1 MDDQKNIKPDFSKAG
16 EDSILYKK
24 EKPKTEREKLKE
36 LHGKDKIWYLVHY
49 YGLQTIVALAIIGI
63 ISFLIIHY
71 VTQKDTALEI
81 MAVNA
86 IQSEDNPAGDSGY
99 YNGFLKEN
107 GLDPDKS
114 EVLVSSNLGA
124 SANEND
130 GASAESIQMIQSRFM
145 TQSVDVFFADYDFF
159 YSLGEFDYL
168 ADIREYLPEELLE
181 KYKDDLV
188 YVKSIETGKKYPIG
202 IKLEKKCLGEG
213 NRLVSAYLC
222 GRPGRWLKKQ
232 RPGREVYRRKNTGG
246 VT

>member
-24 EKPKTEREKLKE
+24 EEPKTEREKLKE
-36 LHGKDKIWYLVHY
+36 LHGTDKVWYLVQY
-49 YGLQTIVALAIIGI
+49 YGLQTVVALAVIGI
-63 ISFLIIHY
+63 LAFLIVHY

-86 IQSEDNPAGDSGY
+86 MQSADNPAGDSGY
-99 YNGFLKEN
+99 YNDFLKEN

-130 GASAESIQMIQSRFM
+130 GASAESIQMIQSLFM
-145 TQSVDVFFADYDFF
+145 TQSVDVFFADCDFF

-202 IKLEKKCLGEG
+202 IKLEKNAWVKETGWYPDTCVVGLAEG
-213 NRLVSAYLC
+213 
-222 GRPGRWLKKQ
+222 LKNKDLAVKFI
-232 RPGREVYRRKNTGG
+232 EENILED
-246 VT
+246 

>member
-24 EKPKTEREKLKE
+24 EEPKTEREKLKE

-71 VTQKDTALEI
+71 ITQKDTALEI

-86 IQSEDNPAGDSGY
+86 MQPEDNPAGNSGY
-99 YNGFLKEN
+99 YNDFLKEN

-202 IKLEKKCLGEG
+202 IKLEKNAWVKETGWYPDTCVVGLADG
-213 NRLVSAYLC
+213 
-222 GRPGRWLKKQ
+222 LKNKDLAVKFI
-232 RPGREVYRRKNTGG
+232 EEKILEE
-246 VT
+246 

>member
-1 MDDQKNIKPDFSKAG
+1 M
-16 EDSILYKK
+16 
-24 EKPKTEREKLKE
+24 
-36 LHGKDKIWYLVHY
+36 
-49 YGLQTIVALAIIGI
+49 QTIVALAIIGI

-86 IQSEDNPAGDSGY
+86 MQSADNPAGDSGY

-188 YVKSIETGKKYPIG
+188 YVKSTETGKKYPIG
-202 IKLEKKCLGEG
+202 IKLEKNAWVKETGWYPDTCVVGLADG
-213 NRLVSAYLC
+213 
-222 GRPGRWLKKQ
+222 LKNKDLAVKFI
-232 RPGREVYRRKNTGG
+232 EEKILEE
-246 VT
+246 

>member
-1 MDDQKNIKPDFSKAG
+1 M
-16 EDSILYKK
+16 
-24 EKPKTEREKLKE
+24 
-36 LHGKDKIWYLVHY
+36 
-49 YGLQTIVALAIIGI
+49 
-63 ISFLIIHY
+63 
-71 VTQKDTALEI
+71 
-81 MAVNA
+81 
-86 IQSEDNPAGDSGY
+86 QSADNPAGDSGY
-99 YNGFLKEN
+99 YNDFLKEN

-202 IKLEKKCLGEG
+202 IKLEKNAWVKETGWYPDTCVVGLADG
-213 NRLVSAYLC
+213 
-222 GRPGRWLKKQ
+222 LKNKDLAVKFI
-232 RPGREVYRRKNTGG
+232 EEKILEE
-246 VT
+246 

>member
-24 EKPKTEREKLKE
+24 EEPKTEREKLKE

-49 YGLQTIVALAIIGI
+49 YGLKTIVALAIIGT

-86 IQSEDNPAGDSGY
+86 IQSADNPAGDSGY
-99 YNGFLKEN
+99 YNDFLKEN

-114 EVLVSSNLGA
+114 EVLVSSNNLGA

-202 IKLEKKCLGEG
+202 IKLEKNAWVKETGWYPDTCVVGLAEG
-213 NRLVSAYLC
+213 
-222 GRPGRWLKKQ
+222 LKNKDLAVKFI
-232 RPGREVYRRKNTGG
+232 EEKILED
-246 VT
+246 

>member
-24 EKPKTEREKLKE
+24 EEPKTEREKLKE

-49 YGLQTIVALAIIGI
+49 YGLQTIVALAII
-63 ISFLIIHY
+63 HY

-86 IQSEDNPAGDSGY
+86 IQSADNPAGDSGY
-99 YNGFLKEN
+99 YNDFLKEN

-130 GASAESIQMIQSRFM
+130 GASAESIQMIQSLFM
-145 TQSVDVFFADYDFF
+145 TQSVDVFFSDYDFF

-188 YVKSIETGKKYPIG
+188 YVKSTETGKKYPIG
-202 IKLEKKCLGEG
+202 IKLEKNAWVKETGWYPDTCVVGLAEG
-213 NRLVSAYLC
+213 
-222 GRPGRWLKKQ
+222 LKNKDLAVKFI
-232 RPGREVYRRKNTGG
+232 EENILED
-246 VT
+246 

>member
-1 MDDQKNIKPDFSKAG
+1 MDDQKNIRPDFSKAG

-49 YGLQTIVALAIIGI
+49 YGLQTIVALAIIGT

-86 IQSEDNPAGDSGY
+86 IQSADNPAGDSGY
-99 YNGFLKEN
+99 YNDFLKEN

-114 EVLVSSNLGA
+114 EVLVSSNNLGA

-202 IKLEKKCLGEG
+202 IKLEKNAWVKETGWYPDTCVVGLADG
-213 NRLVSAYLC
+213 
-222 GRPGRWLKKQ
+222 LKNKDLAVKFI
-232 RPGREVYRRKNTGG
+232 EEKILED
-246 VT
+246 

>member
-1 MDDQKNIKPDFSKAG
+1 M
-16 EDSILYKK
+16 
-24 EKPKTEREKLKE
+24 
-36 LHGKDKIWYLVHY
+36 
-49 YGLQTIVALAIIGI
+49 QTIVALAIIGI

-145 TQSVDVFFADYDFF
+145 TQSVDVFLRIMISFIHWE
-159 YSLGEFDYL
+159 SLTIWQTSGNICQKNCWKN
-168 ADIREYLPEELLE
+168 IRT
-181 KYKDDLV
+181 
-188 YVKSIETGKKYPIG
+188 IW
-202 IKLEKKCLGEG
+202 CM
-213 NRLVSAYLC
+213 
-222 GRPGRWLKKQ
+222 
-232 RPGREVYRRKNTGG
+232 
-246 VT
+246 

>member
-1 MDDQKNIKPDFSKAG
+1 M
-16 EDSILYKK
+16 
-24 EKPKTEREKLKE
+24 
-36 LHGKDKIWYLVHY
+36 
-49 YGLQTIVALAIIGI
+49 QTIVALAIIGI

-86 IQSEDNPAGDSGY
+86 MQAEDNPAGNSGY
-99 YNGFLKEN
+99 YNDFLKEN

-124 SANEND
+124 STNEND

-188 YVKSIETGKKYPIG
+188 YVKSTETGKKYPIG
-202 IKLEKKCLGEG
+202 IKLEKNAWVKETGWYPDTCVVGLADG
-213 NRLVSAYLC
+213 
-222 GRPGRWLKKQ
+222 LKNKDLAVKFI
-232 RPGREVYRRKNTGG
+232 EEKILEE
-246 VT
+246 

>member
-24 EKPKTEREKLKE
+24 EEPKTEREKLKE
-36 LHGKDKIWYLVHY
+36 LHGTDKVWYLVQY
-49 YGLQTIVALAIIGI
+49 YGLQTVVALAVIGI
-63 ISFLIIHY
+63 LAFLIIHY
-71 VTQKDTALEI
+71 ITQKDTALEI

-86 IQSEDNPAGDSGY
+86 MQSADNPAGDSGY
-99 YNGFLKEN
+99 YNDFLKEN

-130 GASAESIQMIQSRFM
+130 GASAESIQMIQSLFM
-145 TQSVDVFFADYDFF
+145 TQSVDVFFADCDFF

-202 IKLEKKCLGEG
+202 IKLEKNAWVKETGWYPDTCVVGLAEG
-213 NRLVSAYLC
+213 
-222 GRPGRWLKKQ
+222 LKNKDLAVKFI
-232 RPGREVYRRKNTGG
+232 EENILED
-246 VT
+246 

>member
-24 EKPKTEREKLKE
+24 EEPKTEREKLKE

-49 YGLQTIVALAIIGI
+49 YGL
-63 ISFLIIHY
+63 HY

-86 IQSEDNPAGDSGY
+86 MQSADNPAGDSGY
-99 YNGFLKEN
+99 YNDFLKEN

-130 GASAESIQMIQSRFM
+130 GASAESIQMIQSLFM
-145 TQSVDVFFADYDFF
+145 TQSVDVFFSDYDFF
-159 YSLGEFDYL
+159 YSLGEFDYFT
-168 ADIREYLPEELLE
+168 DIRECFPEEVLE
-181 KYKDDLV
+181 KYKDDIV
-188 YVKSIETGKKYPIG
+188 YVKSTETGKKYPIG
-202 IKLEKKCLGEG
+202 IKLKGNAWVEKTGWYPDTCVVGLAAG
-213 NRLVSAYLC
+213 
-222 GRPGRWLKKQ
+222 LKNKDLAVKFI
-232 RPGREVYRRKNTGG
+232 EENILED
-246 VT
+246 

>member
-24 EKPKTEREKLKE
+24 EEPKTEREKLKE

-49 YGLQTIVALAIIGI
+49 YGLQTMVALAIIGT

-71 VTQKDTALEI
+71 ITQKDTALEI

-86 IQSEDNPAGDSGY
+86 IQSADNPAGDSGY
-99 YNGFLKEN
+99 YNDFLKEN

-130 GASAESIQMIQSRFM
+130 GASAESIQMIQSLFM
-145 TQSVDVFFADYDFF
+145 TQSVDVFFSDYDFF
-159 YSLGEFDYL
+159 YSLGEFDYFT
-168 ADIREYLPEELLE
+168 DIRECFPEEVLE
-181 KYKDDLV
+181 KYKDDIV
-188 YVKSIETGKKYPIG
+188 YVKSTETGKKYPIG
-202 IKLEKKCLGEG
+202 IKLKGNAWVEK
-213 NRLVSAYLC
+213 NRLVSGYLC
-222 GRPGRWLKKQ
+222 GRSGSRFKKQ
-232 RPGREVYRRKNTGG
+232 GSGSEIYRRKHTGG
-246 VT
+246 LT

>member
-86 IQSEDNPAGDSGY
+86 MQSEDNPAVDSGY

-202 IKLEKKCLGEG
+202 IKLEKNAWVKETGWYPDACVVGLADG
-213 NRLVSAYLC
+213 
-222 GRPGRWLKKQ
+222 LKNKDLAVKFI
-232 RPGREVYRRKNTGG
+232 EEKILEE
-246 VT
+246 

>member
-24 EKPKTEREKLKE
+24 EEPKTEREKLKE

-86 IQSEDNPAGDSGY
+86 MQSADNPAGNSGY
-99 YNGFLKEN
+99 YNDFLKEN

-130 GASAESIQMIQSRFM
+130 GASAESIQMIQSLFM
-145 TQSVDVFFADYDFF
+145 TQSVDVFFADCDFF

-202 IKLEKKCLGEG
+202 IKLEKNAWVKETGWYPDTCVVGLAEG
-213 NRLVSAYLC
+213 LILEDYH
-222 GRPGRWLKKQ
+222 
-232 RPGREVYRRKNTGG
+232 EYRI
-246 VT
+246 

>member
-1 MDDQKNIKPDFSKAG
+1 M
-16 EDSILYKK
+16 
-24 EKPKTEREKLKE
+24 
-36 LHGKDKIWYLVHY
+36 
-49 YGLQTIVALAIIGI
+49 QTIVALAIIGI

-86 IQSEDNPAGDSGY
+86 MQSADNPAGDSGY
-99 YNGFLKEN
+99 YNDFLKEN

-202 IKLEKKCLGEG
+202 IKLEKNAWVKETGWYPDTCVVGLADG
-213 NRLVSAYLC
+213 
-222 GRPGRWLKKQ
+222 LKNKDLAVKFI
-232 RPGREVYRRKNTGG
+232 EEKILEE
-246 VT
+246 

>member
-86 IQSEDNPAGDSGY
+86 MQSEDNPAVDSGY

-124 SANEND
+124 SANESD

-188 YVKSIETGKKYPIG
+188 YVKSTETGKKYPIG
-202 IKLEKKCLGEG
+202 IKLEKNAWVKETGWYPDACVVGLADG
-213 NRLVSAYLC
+213 
-222 GRPGRWLKKQ
+222 LKNKDLAVKFI
-232 RPGREVYRRKNTGG
+232 EEKILEE
-246 VT
+246 

>member
-1 MDDQKNIKPDFSKAG
+1 M
-16 EDSILYKK
+16 
-24 EKPKTEREKLKE
+24 
-36 LHGKDKIWYLVHY
+36 WYLVQY
-49 YGLQTIVALAIIGI
+49 YGLQTVVALAVIGI
-63 ISFLIIHY
+63 LAFLIVHY

-145 TQSVDVFFADYDFF
+145 TQSVDVFLRIMISFIHWE
-159 YSLGEFDYL
+159 SLTIWQTSGNICQKNCWKN
-168 ADIREYLPEELLE
+168 IRT
-181 KYKDDLV
+181 
-188 YVKSIETGKKYPIG
+188 IW
-202 IKLEKKCLGEG
+202 CM
-213 NRLVSAYLC
+213 
-222 GRPGRWLKKQ
+222 
-232 RPGREVYRRKNTGG
+232 
-246 VT
+246 

>member
-24 EKPKTEREKLKE
+24 EEPKTEREKLKE
-36 LHGKDKIWYLVHY
+36 LHGTDKVWYLVQY
-49 YGLQTIVALAIIGI
+49 YGLQTVVALAVIGI
-63 ISFLIIHY
+63 LAFLIVHY

-86 IQSEDNPAGDSGY
+86 IQSADNPAGDSGY

-130 GASAESIQMIQSRFM
+130 GASAESIQMIQSLFM

-188 YVKSIETGKKYPIG
+188 YVKSTETGKKYPIG
-202 IKLEKKCLGEG
+202 IKLEKNAWVKETGWYPDTCVVGLAEG
-213 NRLVSAYLC
+213 
-222 GRPGRWLKKQ
+222 LKNKDLAVKFI
-232 RPGREVYRRKNTGG
+232 EENILED
-246 VT
+246 

>member
-24 EKPKTEREKLKE
+24 EEPKTEREKLKE
-36 LHGKDKIWYLVHY
+36 LHGTDKVWYLVQY
-49 YGLQTIVALAIIGI
+49 YGLQTVVALAVIGI
-63 ISFLIIHY
+63 LAFLIVHY

-202 IKLEKKCLGEG
+202 IKLEKNAWVKETGWYPDTCVVGLAEG
-213 NRLVSAYLC
+213 
-222 GRPGRWLKKQ
+222 LKNKDLAVKFI
-232 RPGREVYRRKNTGG
+232 EENILED
-246 VT
+246 

>member
-24 EKPKTEREKLKE
+24 EKPKTEKEKLKE
-36 LHGKDKIWYLVHY
+36 LHGKDKVWYLVHY
-49 YGLQTIVALAIIGI
+49 YGLQTMVALAIIGI

-71 VTQKDTALEI
+71 ITQKDTALEI

-86 IQSEDNPAGDSGY
+86 MQSADNPAGDSGY
-99 YNGFLKEN
+99 YNDFLKEN

-130 GASAESIQMIQSRFM
+130 GASAESIQMIQSLFM
-145 TQSVDVFFADYDFF
+145 TQSVDVFFADCDFF

-202 IKLEKKCLGEG
+202 IKLEKNAWVKETGWYPDTCVVGLAEG
-213 NRLVSAYLC
+213 
-222 GRPGRWLKKQ
+222 LKNKDLAVKFI
-232 RPGREVYRRKNTGG
+232 EENILED
-246 VT
+246 

>member
-24 EKPKTEREKLKE
+24 EEPKTEREKLKE
-36 LHGKDKIWYLVHY
+36 LHGTDKVWYLVQY
-49 YGLQTIVALAIIGI
+49 YGLQTVVALAVIGI
-63 ISFLIIHY
+63 LAFLIVHY

-188 YVKSIETGKKYPIG
+188 YVKSTETGKKYPIG
-202 IKLEKKCLGEG
+202 IKLEKNAWVKETGWHPDTCVVGLAEG
-213 NRLVSAYLC
+213 
-222 GRPGRWLKKQ
+222 LKNKDLAVKFI
-232 RPGREVYRRKNTGG
+232 EENILED
-246 VT
+246 

>member
-16 EDSILYKK
+16 EDSILDKK
-24 EKPKTEREKLKE
+24 EEPKTEREKLKE

-49 YGLQTIVALAIIGI
+49 YGLQTMVALAIIGI

-71 VTQKDTALEI
+71 ITQKDTALEI

-86 IQSEDNPAGDSGY
+86 MQSADNPAGNSGY
-99 YNGFLKEN
+99 YNDFLKEN

-188 YVKSIETGKKYPIG
+188 YVKSTETGKKYPIG
-202 IKLEKKCLGEG
+202 INLEKNAWVKETGWYPDTCVVGLADG
-213 NRLVSAYLC
+213 
-222 GRPGRWLKKQ
+222 LKNKDLAVKFI
-232 RPGREVYRRKNTGG
+232 EEKILEE
-246 VT
+246 

>member
-24 EKPKTEREKLKE
+24 EEPKTEREKLKE
-36 LHGKDKIWYLVHY
+36 LHGTDKVWYLVQY
-49 YGLQTIVALAIIGI
+49 YGLQTVVALAVIGI
-63 ISFLIIHY
+63 LAFLIVHY

-130 GASAESIQMIQSRFM
+130 GASAESIQMIQSLFM
-145 TQSVDVFFADYDFF
+145 TQSVDVFFADCDFF

-202 IKLEKKCLGEG
+202 IKLEKNAWVKETGWYPDTCVVGLAEG
-213 NRLVSAYLC
+213 
-222 GRPGRWLKKQ
+222 LKNKDLAVKFI
-232 RPGREVYRRKNTGG
+232 EENILED
-246 VT
+246 

>member
-49 YGLQTIVALAIIGI
+49 YGLQTIVALVIIGI
-63 ISFLIIHY
+63 FSFLIIHY

-86 IQSEDNPAGDSGY
+86 MQSEDNPAGDSGY

-188 YVKSIETGKKYPIG
+188 YVKSIERGKKYPIG
-202 IKLEKKCLGEG
+202 IKLEKNAWVKETGWYPDTCVVGLADG
-213 NRLVSAYLC
+213 
-222 GRPGRWLKKQ
+222 LKNKDLAVKFI
-232 RPGREVYRRKNTGG
+232 EEKILEE
-246 VT
+246 